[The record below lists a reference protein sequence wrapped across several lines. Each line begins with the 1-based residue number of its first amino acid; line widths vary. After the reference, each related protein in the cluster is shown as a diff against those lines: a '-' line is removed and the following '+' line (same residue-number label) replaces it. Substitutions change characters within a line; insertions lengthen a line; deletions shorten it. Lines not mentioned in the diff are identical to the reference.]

1 MSRTRGTGATNRA
14 VIVVGAINVDLVVAA
29 ARLPGAGETVVGERL
44 ERYGGGK
51 GANAAVA
58 ASRAG
63 ALVYLVGAVG
73 ADDHGRGALA
83 ELAAEGVAVTEV
95 AMLDDEATG
104 VALIVVD
111 ADGENQIAVAAGAN
125 GALSALHVTR
135 ALDHLLAHAGCV
147 LVSTEIPGAAV
158 VAAVEA
164 TSAAGVRC
172 VLNPA
177 PPSPEVAQLLR
188 HQLILTP
195 NASESIQLA
204 TMLGDVGGPDPTRA
218 ARVIHRHC
226 GSPVVVTLGEQGAL
240 LLADGSETKVAPRQ
254 VQVRDTT
261 GAGDTFNGV
270 LAARLAAGEP
280 VDQAVT
286 AAGAAASLAV
296 EHIGARTSMPMAA
309 QIEAVLAAQCNG

>member
-1 MSRTRGTGATNRA
+1 MSRTRGDGGATLA
-14 VIVVGAINVDLVVAA
+14 VIVVGAINVDLVVAT
-29 ARLPGAGETVVGERL
+29 ARLPCAGETVVGERL

-83 ELAAEGVAVTEV
+83 ELAAEGVAVTGV
-95 AMLDDEATG
+95 TVLDDEATG

-111 ADGENQIAVAAGAN
+111 AHGENQIAVAAGAN

-135 ALDHLLAHAGCV
+135 VLDQLLAHAGCV

-164 TSAAGVRC
+164 ASAAGVRC

-177 PPSPEVAQLLR
+177 PPLPEVAQLLM
-188 HQLILTP
+188 HQPVLTP

-204 TMLGDVGGPDPTRA
+204 TMLGDVGGQDPTSA
-218 ARVIHRHC
+218 ARTIHRHC
-226 GSPVVVTLGEQGAL
+226 GAPLVVTLGEQGAL
-240 LLADGSETKVAPRQ
+240 LLAAGSETMVAPRQ

-280 VDQAVT
+280 LEQAVV

-296 EHIGARTSMPMAA
+296 EHIGARTAMPTAA
-309 QIEAVLAAQCNG
+309 QIDAVLAAPCNG